1 MAASKPDGWLRAGA
15 VGAPHGLDGSFH
27 VRQANPGLLIAG
39 ASVRVSDRELRIERR
54 AGSDRRVILRLAGH
68 ADRMGARSLGG
79 QELYVA
85 RDRAP
90 ALGPDEWWA
99 EDLVGCVVHDRRGDT
114 AELDLGDP
122 GDGSKDAGA
131 VVGTVSRLI
140 ALPSCEALEVA
151 RTHGAPALLVPL
163 VRDAVY
169 GVDLE
174 RRTIEIDLRFLT
186 ER

>member
-27 VRQANPGLLIAG
+27 VRQANPGLLVAG
-39 ASVRVSDRELRIERR
+39 GSVRISGRELRIERR
-54 AGSDRRVILRLAGH
+54 AGSDRRVILRLEGH
-68 ADRMGARSLGG
+68 GDRAAARSLGG

-85 RDRAP
+85 RDQAP
-90 ALGPDEWWA
+90 ELGGDEWWA
-99 EDLVGCVVHDRRGDT
+99 EDLVGCVVRDVGV
-114 AELDLGDP
+114 EV
-122 GDGSKDAGA
+122 GA
-131 VVGTVSRLI
+131 VEGANVDALDGGPVIGTVSRLI

-151 RTHGAPALLVPL
+151 RPPGTPALLVPL
-163 VRDAVY
+163 VRDAVR

-174 RRTIEIDLRFLT
+174 RRTIEIDLGFLA